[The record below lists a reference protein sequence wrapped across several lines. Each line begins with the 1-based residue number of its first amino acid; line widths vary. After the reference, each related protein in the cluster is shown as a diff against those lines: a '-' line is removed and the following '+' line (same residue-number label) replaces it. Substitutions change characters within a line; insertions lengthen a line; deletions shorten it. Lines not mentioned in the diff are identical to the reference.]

1 VLINSQ
7 ISIAIKNAYD
17 KYEIKEIS
25 IFEIEKV
32 KKYFSCVQIKT
43 KGHREFSF
51 TIKCPLCSEI
61 HSYKYNINEFLK
73 REVVIG
79 GCETLGIPLF
89 YIGNESKVHER
100 IDKVNDQ
107 KSDIIAMI

>member
-17 KYEIKEIS
+17 QYEIKEIS
-25 IFEIEKV
+25 IFEIEKL
-32 KKYFSCVQIKT
+32 KKVLPCIQIKT
-43 KGHREFSF
+43 KGHKDFNF
-51 TIKCPLCSEI
+51 TIRCPLCSEE
-61 HSYKYNINEFLK
+61 HSFKYNINEFLK

-89 YIGNESKVHER
+89 YIGNKSKVHER
-100 IDKVNDQ
+100 IDKVNEQ